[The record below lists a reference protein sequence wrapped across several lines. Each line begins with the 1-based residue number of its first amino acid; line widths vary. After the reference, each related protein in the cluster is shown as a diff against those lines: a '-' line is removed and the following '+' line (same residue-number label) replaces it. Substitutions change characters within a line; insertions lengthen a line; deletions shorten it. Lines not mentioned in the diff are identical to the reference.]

1 VRPAAAVALTA
12 VLAGG
17 ALLPASSGADS
28 FTPVRLAISI
38 APVARLRAPLRV
50 TVGVSADPGVLDGSE
65 GPMRI
70 GVKLAGECGGSFQT
84 TPGDTL
90 LNHQL
95 SPQPATG
102 RAYAATA
109 RGWGRPT
116 AYGVQT
122 VCVYLEDTDVG
133 RVYANSESDTVAVSR
148 ACTARAN
155 RYEAAE
161 RALTRARRRLRR
173 ARRGSARRAAQRA
186 VTRDERTAARDRG
199 AARRACGRGV
209 PL

>member
-1 VRPAAAVALTA
+1 MRPAAAVVLTA
-12 VLAGG
+12 ALAAC
-17 ALLPASSGADS
+17 ALAPASSGADS
-28 FTPVRLAISI
+28 FTPVRLNISV

-70 GVKLAGECGGSFQT
+70 GVKLAGECGGNFQT

-90 LNHQL
+90 LNAQL
-95 SPQPATG
+95 DPQPATG

-109 RGWGRPT
+109 RGSGRPS

-148 ACTARAN
+148 PCTAQAN
-155 RYEAAE
+155 RYQAAE

-173 ARRGSARRAAQRA
+173 ARRGSARRRA
-186 VTRDERTAARDRG
+186 RRTVARDERWAARDRR

-209 PL
+209 AL